1 MSGNLKLINA
11 EPEFWEFIRKLRT
24 DHRVMHGFLTEKYIS
39 SEDQKEY
46 MGKYSDNYFVALYD
60 GSAAGYI
67 GVLDDDIRVCTHPD
81 FQGRGVGT
89 FMLKEIGNRFPR
101 AYGRI
106 KRSNISSQ
114 KAFNKAG
121 VFYRIIDG

>member
-24 DHRVMHGFLTEKYIS
+24 DRRVMHGFLTEKYIS

-46 MGKYSDNYFVALYD
+46 MRKYSDSYFVALYD

-67 GVLDDDIRVCTHPD
+67 GVLDDDIRVCTHPN

-89 FMLKEIGNRFPR
+89 FMLKEIKDKFPN
-101 AYGRI
+101 AVGRI

-114 KAFNKAG
+114 KAFNKAE

>member
-1 MSGNLKLINA
+1 
-11 EPEFWEFIRKLRT
+11 
-24 DHRVMHGFLTEKYIS
+24 MHGFLTEDYIS
-39 SEDQKEY
+39 PSDQRKY
-46 MGKYSDNYFVALYD
+46 MDKNADKYFIAMLD

-81 FQGRGVGT
+81 FQGKGVGT
-89 FMLKEIGNRFPR
+89 FMLEEIRDKFPN
-101 AYGRI
+101 AVGRI
-106 KRSNISSQ
+106 KRSNIPSQ